1 MEEWKEYKASEF
13 CSNVTD
19 GTHDSPKP
27 KPFGHYMI
35 TSKHLKNNQ
44 IDFSSANFIS
54 EEDYQKV
61 IKRSSVEQYD
71 ILFSMIGTIGNVVHV
86 KQKDVDFAVKNMGI
100 FKLSKDYLKSYW
112 LYYWLNSPCSKEYI
126 YQRLAG
132 STQSYLTLNSLRDF
146 PVLYPGTDDARRIVS
161 ILSSLDD
168 KIELNRKINANL
180 EAQAQALFK
189 SWFVDFEPF
198 KDQPFVESELGM
210 IPEGWRVGTLGEI
223 CNQSSIKVGCR
234 NDVKVLS
241 PVTTGNLMLSEEYFT
256 KQVFSESIAKYKVVT
271 KGAFAYNPARVNI
284 GSLGRNEYDFDGAV
298 SPVYIVFE
306 CKDGYENFFDLY
318 RRTERFKTEVLLRA
332 IGGVR
337 QSLNYTDFAM
347 IQTVI
352 APQNVIDAFN
362 PLFDNIKVTQRHL
375 EKENSR
381 LASLR
386 DTLLPRLMSGELKVN
401 EVI

>member
-1 MEEWKEYKASEF
+1 MEEWKEYKLDSICYLNAGGDAPQNAVKQPCGDMIFPIYSNGESENGLYGYTNF
-13 CSNVTD
+13 YKIYAPAVTISARGNIGFVCYRKDNFVPIVRLITAKANDEIISNE
-19 GTHDSPKP
+19 
-27 KPFGHYMI
+27 FLYYC
-35 TSKHLKNNQ
+35 LKNTHIWGDGSVQKQLTVPMISDYRLQ
-44 IDFSSANFIS
+44 IPNKCIQD
-54 EEDYQKV
+54 K
-61 IKRSSVEQYD
+61 
-71 ILFSMIGTIGNVVHV
+71 
-86 KQKDVDFAVKNMGI
+86 
-100 FKLSKDYLKSYW
+100 
-112 LYYWLNSPCSKEYI
+112 
-126 YQRLAG
+126 
-132 STQSYLTLNSLRDF
+132 
-146 PVLYPGTDDARRIVS
+146 IVS
-161 ILSSLDD
+161 ILSSLDE

-180 EAQAQALFK
+180 EAQAQVLFK

-298 SPVYIVFE
+298 SPVYVVFE

-362 PLFDNIKVTQRHL
+362 PLFDNIKVTQRHI

>member
-1 MEEWKEYKASEF
+1 MEEWKEYKLDSICYLNAGGDAPQNAVKQPCGDMIFPIYSNGESENGLYGYTNF
-13 CSNVTD
+13 YKIYAPAVTISARGNIGFVCYRKDNFVPIVRLITAKANDEIISNE
-19 GTHDSPKP
+19 
-27 KPFGHYMI
+27 FLYYC
-35 TSKHLKNNQ
+35 LKNTHIWGDGSVQKQLTVPMISDYRLQ
-44 IDFSSANFIS
+44 IPNKCIQD
-54 EEDYQKV
+54 K
-61 IKRSSVEQYD
+61 
-71 ILFSMIGTIGNVVHV
+71 
-86 KQKDVDFAVKNMGI
+86 
-100 FKLSKDYLKSYW
+100 
-112 LYYWLNSPCSKEYI
+112 
-126 YQRLAG
+126 
-132 STQSYLTLNSLRDF
+132 
-146 PVLYPGTDDARRIVS
+146 IVS

-298 SPVYIVFE
+298 SPVYVVFE